1 MNRWVSSMRRWAIG
15 TLFRILCSILFC
27 SILFCS
33 TLLLSGCQTPPANQA
48 SSANPD
54 VIHLT
59 LWHGIN
65 PPSNR
70 DVFVKLVDEFNRT
83 HTNVQVEQLYVG
95 QADQQL
101 PKILT
106 AVVGN
111 ASPDMLWFD
120 SLLTGQ
126 LVELEA
132 IQPIED
138 WLNQSPLKADI
149 DPALFEGMELEGH
162 LWSVPFTTSN
172 LGIFYR
178 PSLFQ
183 AAGITG
189 LPETWE
195 QFREVAQQLTR
206 DTNGDGRPD
215 QFGMVLPLG
224 KGEWTVFSWLPFLFS
239 AGGEMIQNNQPTL
252 VNPGAIAAL
261 DFWSNLLQDGSAVLS
276 QPERGYEQDD
286 FIRGRV
292 AMQITGPWTLG
303 FLEET
308 GIDFDVMPIP
318 KAQTAS
324 TIVGGA
330 NLFVMK
336 TTPEREQAALEFL
349 EYVLSEPFQVKWASD
364 TGALPISL
372 QARENP
378 DYQAYIATQPVLN
391 VFLEQMPSAR
401 SRPNIPGYARL
412 SENLGKAI
420 EETLLT
426 HSPETALQKAQRRL
440 DLIW

>member
-1 MNRWVSSMRRWAIG
+1 MQRWAIVA
-15 TLFRILCSILFC
+15 FFSIFL
-27 SILFCS
+27 SS
-33 TLLLSGCQTPPANQA
+33 VLLLSGCQTAPAN
-48 SSANPD
+48 D
-54 VIHLT
+54 GVVHLT

-70 DVFVKLVDEFNRT
+70 DVFVELVDEFNQT
-83 HTNVQVEQLYVG
+83 HSNIQVEQLYVG

-111 ASPDMLWFD
+111 APPDLLWFD

-132 IQPIED
+132 IQPIES
-138 WLNQSPLKADI
+138 WLDRSPLKADI

-183 AAGITG
+183 AAGMTE
-189 LPETWE
+189 LPKTWE
-195 QFREVAQQLTR
+195 QFRTVAQQLTR
-206 DTNGDGRPD
+206 DTNGDNRPD

-224 KGEWTVFSWLPFLFS
+224 KGEWTVFSWLPFMFS
-239 AGGEMIQNNQPTL
+239 AGGEIIQDNQPTL

-261 DFWSNLLQDGSAVLS
+261 EFWNNLLQDGSAILS

-303 FLEET
+303 FLEQT

-318 KAQTAS
+318 VAQTPS

-349 EYVLSEPFQVKWASD
+349 EYVLSEAFQVKWAID

-372 QARENP
+372 KARENP

-420 EETLLT
+420 EESLLT
-426 HSPETALQKAQRRL
+426 HSSEASLQKAQRRL
-440 DLIW
+440 DLIWQ